1 MAFRGL
7 ECLFCN
13 HSPFILSGVRE
24 LLDEP
29 ELGLLEGPAHVVE
42 LAKVGDVEDQGVKLP
57 IVNSRVVRK
66 FQGCSVK
73 SRRYFSLLR
82 QSFISI
88 REAVL

>member
-1 MAFRGL
+1 MAFCGL
-7 ECLFCN
+7 ECLIFKFFTIHGVPKYLTIHLLFCQEC
-13 HSPFILSGVRE
+13 GRE

-42 LAKVGDVEDQGVKLP
+42 LAKVGDVEDQGVKLS

-73 SRRYFSLLR
+73 SRRYFS
-82 QSFISI
+82 
-88 REAVL
+88 